1 MSDDDDADRAESDAK
16 ASSPAKRAQAALG
29 AARDYVAGTDV
40 GELRAK
46 AADKAAALYKQGRD
60 VIANPP
66 DVGKTTE
73 DLRDTIRRNPLAA
86 VGVAFTAGLLIALLT
101 RG

>member
-1 MSDDDDADRAESDAK
+1 MSDNDDADRAASDAT
-16 ASSPAKRAQAALG
+16 SSPAKRAQAALG
-29 AARDYVAGTDV
+29 AARDYVASTDV

-46 AADKAAALYKQGRD
+46 AADKAAALYKQGRE

-66 DVGKTTE
+66 DVGETTE
-73 DLRDTIRRNPLAA
+73 NLRGAIRRNPLAA